1 MLLKHDLIRNGSTFF
16 VWTTAWGEILTLDNL
31 IKRGFPHC
39 AGIVGS
45 GWIICCFIVYGL
57 WSVAFGA
64 LGFNRRLPKT
74 LASLV
79 WEALFGCI
87 EPCPITCGLCGS
99 KTIRYV

>member
-1 MLLKHDLIRNGSTFF
+1 VDGSFAASLF
-16 VWTTAWGEILTLDNL
+16 MDCG
-31 IKRGFPHC
+31 
-39 AGIVGS
+39 
-45 GWIICCFIVYGL
+45 
-57 WSVAFGA
+57 SVAFGA